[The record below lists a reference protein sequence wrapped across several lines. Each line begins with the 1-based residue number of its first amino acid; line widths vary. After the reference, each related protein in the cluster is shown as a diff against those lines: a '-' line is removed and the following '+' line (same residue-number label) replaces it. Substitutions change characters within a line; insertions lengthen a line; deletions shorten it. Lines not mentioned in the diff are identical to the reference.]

1 MARIELRADDGF
13 GRRGIYEDEHE
24 NFRESVRRFVARE
37 VLPEVEAWD
46 RAGIV
51 PQEWYER
58 AGELGFVG
66 MAIPEQYGGAGVEDF
81 RFNSALSEEFHRAGA
96 TGFGLALCNHTDVC
110 IPYLLSYT
118 TEEQKQRWLPGAADG
133 SEIVAIAMT
142 EPGTGSDL
150 SAIATRARP
159 DGGDWIVNGS
169 KTFISVGHRSKRF
182 VTAVRTDP
190 DQPHR
195 GLSLMVLDE
204 DMPGFK
210 RGRKLEKIGQHG
222 IDTSELFFEDVRVPA
237 ENVLGEIG
245 RGFDYLVS
253 NLPQERMSIAVH
265 AQAMARG
272 ALVEAVD
279 YAHERRAFGQT
290 IAEFQAT
297 RFALAQTYAEVEV
310 SQAYLD
316 QCLTQLVAEKLTPE
330 DAAIAKLWATEM
342 QGKVVDQCLQLFG
355 GYGFM
360 REYGVARRFVDARVS
375 RIYGGTSEIMKE
387 IVGKALRPS
396 RPSS

>member
-1 MARIELRADDGF
+1 MRNELRADDGF

-24 NFRESVRRFVARE
+24 SFRESVRRFVATE
-37 VLPEVEAWD
+37 VLPRVEDWD

-51 PQEWYER
+51 PAEWYER
-58 AGELGFVG
+58 AAGLGFVG
-66 MAIPEQYGGAGVEDF
+66 MAIPERYGGAGVEDF
-81 RFNSALSEEFHRAGA
+81 RFNAVLSEEFHRAGA

-110 IPYLLSYT
+110 IPYLLSYASD
-118 TEEQKQRWLPGAADG
+118 EQKQRWLPEAAAG
-133 SEIVAIAMT
+133 SGIVAIAMT

-150 SAIATRARP
+150 AAIATRARP
-159 DGGDWIVNGS
+159 DGEDWVVNGS

-182 VTAVRTDP
+182 VTVVRTDP
-190 DQPHR
+190 DEPHR
-195 GLSLMVLDE
+195 GLSLMVLED

-237 ENVLGEIG
+237 ENVLGEVG
-245 RGFDYLVS
+245 RGFEYLVA
-253 NLPQERMSIAVH
+253 NLPQERMSIAIH
-265 AQAMARG
+265 AQAVARG

-279 YAHERRAFGQT
+279 YAHERRAFGQA
-290 IAEFQAT
+290 IADFQAT
-297 RFALAQTYAEVEV
+297 RFALAEAYAAIEV

-316 QCLTQLVAEKLTPE
+316 QCLRQLVADELTPE
-330 DAAIAKLWATEM
+330 DAAIAKLWATET
-342 QGKVVDQCLQLFG
+342 QGRVVDQCLQLFG
-355 GYGFM
+355 GYGYM
-360 REYGVARRFVDARVS
+360 REYGIGRRYVDSRVS

-396 RPSS
+396 

>member
-1 MARIELRADDGF
+1 MRNELRADDGF
-13 GRRGIYEDEHE
+13 GRRGVYEDEHE
-24 NFRESVRRFVARE
+24 EFRESVRRFVARE
-37 VLPEVEAWD
+37 VLPEVEQWD
-46 RAGIV
+46 RDGIV

-66 MAIPEQYGGAGVEDF
+66 MAIPERYGGAGVEDF
-81 RFNSALSEEFHRAGA
+81 RFNAVLSEEFHRAGA

-110 IPYLLSYT
+110 IPYLLSYADP
-118 TEEQKQRWLPGAADG
+118 EQQERWLPGAADG

-150 SAIATRARP
+150 AAIATRARP
-159 DGGDWIVNGS
+159 DGDDWIVNGS

-190 DQPHR
+190 NERHR
-195 GLSLMVLDE
+195 GLSLMVLEE

-237 ENVLGEIG
+237 ENVLGEPG
-245 RGFDYLVS
+245 RGFDYLVA

-265 AQAMARG
+265 AQAVARG

-279 YAHERRAFGQT
+279 YAHERRAFGQP

-297 RFALAQTYAEVEV
+297 RFALAQTYAAVEV
-310 SQAYLD
+310 SQAYVD
-316 QCLTQLVAEKLTPE
+316 QCLRELVAEKLTPE
-330 DAAIAKLWATEM
+330 AAAVAKLWATET
-342 QGKVVDQCLQLFG
+342 QGEVVDQCLQLFG
-355 GYGFM
+355 GYGYM
-360 REYGVARRFVDARVS
+360 REYGIARRFVDSRVS

-396 RPSS
+396 PSS

>member
-1 MARIELRADDGF
+1 
-13 GRRGIYEDEHE
+13 
-24 NFRESVRRFVARE
+24 
-37 VLPEVEAWD
+37 
-46 RAGIV
+46 
-51 PQEWYER
+51 
-58 AGELGFVG
+58 
-66 MAIPEQYGGAGVEDF
+66 
-81 RFNSALSEEFHRAGA
+81 
-96 TGFGLALCNHTDVC
+96 
-110 IPYLLSYT
+110 
-118 TEEQKQRWLPGAADG
+118 
-133 SEIVAIAMT
+133 
-142 EPGTGSDL
+142 
-150 SAIATRARP
+150 
-159 DGGDWIVNGS
+159 
-169 KTFISVGHRSKRF
+169 
-182 VTAVRTDP
+182 
-190 DQPHR
+190 
-195 GLSLMVLDE
+195 MVLDE

>member
-1 MARIELRADDGF
+1 MARNELRADAGF
-13 GRRGIYEDEHE
+13 SRRGVYEDEHE
-24 NFRESVRRFVARE
+24 HFREAVRRFVAHE
-37 VLPEVEAWD
+37 VLPEVDAWD

-51 PQEWYER
+51 PQAWYER

-66 MAIPEQYGGAGVEDF
+66 MAIPEELGGAGVDDF
-81 RFNSALSEEFHRAGA
+81 RFNAVLSEEFHRAGV

-110 IPYLLSYT
+110 IPYLLSYAT
-118 TEEQKQRWLPGAADG
+118 PEQKRRWLPGAAAG

-150 SAIATRARP
+150 AAIATRARR

-195 GLSLMVLDE
+195 GLSLMVLEDE
-204 DMPGFK
+204 MPGFK

-237 ENVLGEIG
+237 ENVLGEVG
-245 RGFDYLVS
+245 HGFDYLVA

-265 AQAMARG
+265 AQAVARG

-279 YAHERRAFGQT
+279 YAHERRAFGQP
-290 IAEFQAT
+290 IAGFQAT
-297 RFALAQTYAEVEV
+297 RFALAEAYAAVEV

-316 QCLTQLVAEKLTPE
+316 QCLSQLVAETLTPE
-330 DAAIAKLWATEM
+330 AAAVAKLWATET
-342 QGKVVDQCLQLFG
+342 QGRVVDQCLQLFG
-355 GYGFM
+355 GYGYM
-360 REYGVARRFVDARVS
+360 REYGIGRRFLDSRVS

-387 IVGKALRPS
+387 IVGRALRPNLS
-396 RPSS
+396 